1 MQNLAVFAEFH
12 CQSLGDYHD
21 LYLRSDVLLLA
32 DVCSNYYQLKIKKI
46 FKKLTRA
53 KKNCVGRFGNCCC
66 LLQQKDKMRMSNG
79 VLMVNDIC

>member
-46 FKKLTRA
+46 FKKLTLA
-53 KKNCVGRFGNCCC
+53 KTFVLDVSATDVAFFSKRIKCEC
-66 LLQQKDKMRMSNG
+66 LTAS
-79 VLMVNDIC
+79 